1 MYILNY
7 QSQKLES
14 KTICIYVTGIPY
26 YVGKRGAGSPIS
38 LGSTAVFYPVSFVS

>member
-7 QSQKLES
+7 QSRELES
-14 KTICIYVTGIPY
+14 KTICICNWYTD